1 MIRHAGVQSE
11 LHDQHLMLDKQG
23 SVFELYPKGGLRP
36 NPVKFQNHATEGK
49 YKVTRFGILR
59 HSGKNL
65 EETQDAGCLTH
76 QPPQWGCA

>member
-1 MIRHAGVQSE
+1 MIRHAGIQSE

-23 SVFELYPKGGLRP
+23 SVFELYPKRGP
-36 NPVKFQNHATEGK
+36 KANSSQVQSHTHSEK